1 VICQPTRLRPLT
13 LARSFLGPLFR
24 ISMGV
29 ARGRAV
35 PTNGPKV
42 LRRLEDVSTVLAY
55 STKYPDIRNTLVL
68 CLIFKGLLYV
78 LQ

>member
-1 VICQPTRLRPLT
+1 
-13 LARSFLGPLFR
+13 
-24 ISMGV
+24 MGV